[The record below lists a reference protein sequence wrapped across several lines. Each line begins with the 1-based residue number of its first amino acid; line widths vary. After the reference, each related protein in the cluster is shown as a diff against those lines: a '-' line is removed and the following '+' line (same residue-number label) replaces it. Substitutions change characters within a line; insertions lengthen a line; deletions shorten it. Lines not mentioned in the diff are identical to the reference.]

1 MKRLPG
7 ALALLF
13 LGMAGLLGA
22 YSSAPPIVVVFP
34 LTVSAGANPEAGG
47 NIAVLLAQGMAQHGI
62 TVKPAPPGTQRADYL
77 TAARAAGA
85 DYYVTG
91 FLTALG
97 SEVSMIVQAVS
108 TSSGSIVS
116 STTTVVK
123 TYAEA
128 AGQAEPMAEAIL
140 RHSGRILAQLDEPHA
155 EPSDTPKPSASAKG
169 NEANLTGLGGLF
181 HRKPKATEAPAT
193 PAPSPAAGAT
203 VALPSPAQVAVAAG
217 SRVLVLQVGGDAGQ
231 SLAERAAGDITAA
244 ANRYG
249 SGAQTLPVSAVDG
262 VAHAADFC
270 RANAGTHALYA
281 GTLTL
286 QRNDA
291 GQATGAQVDVVV
303 YDCAGNVVERR
314 RGDAA
319 SGRGGI
325 DAAID
330 RAVNAAFATA
340 PKPGS

>member
-1 MKRLPG
+1 
-7 ALALLF
+7 
-13 LGMAGLLGA
+13 
-22 YSSAPPIVVVFP
+22 
-34 LTVSAGANPEAGG
+34 
-47 NIAVLLAQGMAQHGI
+47 
-62 TVKPAPPGTQRADYL
+62 
-77 TAARAAGA
+77 
-85 DYYVTG
+85 
-91 FLTALG
+91 
-97 SEVSMIVQAVS
+97 MIVQAVS

-181 HRKPKATEAPAT
+181 HRKPKATE
-193 PAPSPAAGAT
+193 APSPAAGAT

-314 RGDAA
+314 HGDGA

-340 PKPGS
+340 PKGRS